1 MTNLNLTK
9 PEWNTVPDNSIG
21 GDGAPRRT
29 NLRAAQAVC
38 GVCGFGWRAKATT
51 RPTGASGEIF
61 EYIGG
66 MAVNCPSCKA
76 ELKLDGAG
84 YKQLYS

>member
-1 MTNLNLTK
+1 MTNLILTK
-9 PEWNTVPDNSIG
+9 LEWNTVPDKSIG

-29 NLRAAQAVC
+29 NLRAAQALC
-38 GVCGFGWRAKATT
+38 GVCGFGWRANSTI
-51 RPTGASGEIF
+51 RPTGTSGELF

-66 MAVNCPSCKA
+66 MQVNCPSCKA
-76 ELKLDGAG
+76 QLKLDGPT